1 MWFRLHGD
9 NHSVELNIG
18 DRIRVE
24 TFEGK
29 AGNVVSR
36 LPDGRMI
43 LFGRNH
49 PYNKLV
55 GPDQEVEVQVVKL
68 HSNYVIVEALEE
80 GTPIGFSGLKETPGI
95 GDESYIEELEKTSE
109 AGYGDTAIIARAL
122 LHIIKLQSLIIKK
135 INELASKA

>member
-1 MWFRLHGD
+1 M
-9 NHSVELNIG
+9 NIG

-24 TFEGK
+24 TFEGR

-43 LFGRNH
+43 LFGRKN

-55 GPDQEVEVQVVKL
+55 GPDQEVEVRVVKI
-68 HSNYVIVEALEE
+68 HSNYVIVEVLDE
-80 GTPIGFSGLKETPGI
+80 GTPIGFSELKETPGI
-95 GDESYIEELEKTSE
+95 GDESSIEELERTSE

-122 LHIIKLQSLIIKK
+122 LHIIKLQSLIIKR

>member
-1 MWFRLHGD
+1 MCFRLHGD
-9 NHSVELNIG
+9 KNSVELNRG

-24 TFEGK
+24 TFEGR

-43 LFGRNH
+43 LFGRNN

-55 GPDQEVEVQVVKL
+55 GPGQEVEVRVVKI
-68 HSNYVIVEALEE
+68 HSNYVIVEVLDE
-80 GTPIGFSGLKETPGI
+80 GTPIGFSELKETPRI
-95 GDESYIEELEKTSE
+95 GDESSIEELERTSE

-122 LHIIKLQSLIIKK
+122 LHIIKLQSLIIKR
-135 INELASKA
+135 INELASNA